1 MNAALPSTKIPQV
14 IEGRTPTRHWVIAYA
29 APESE
34 ALRAAMNNALD
45 TLYLPNLQKLL
56 RRMAC
61 VSKLSTTPEGVSA
74 FLMPHESA
82 PQLMGARPLLGK
94 EAIMTPCHWQ
104 VGMNEV
110 ILLNPK
116 ELALNENESR
126 QLLSAI
132 QPYFE
137 EDGLQVVYESP
148 LVWRVTGDLLDGL
161 PLASIDRV
169 VGQNIKP
176 WMPEHQRAKTLQ
188 RLQSEMQMLLYQH
201 PVNDER
207 SLKGRWTV
215 NSFWLHRRLEQLYP
229 DSADFG
235 VALDL
240 RETVEPFNAKLWQ
253 QAWQHLDTTLCTSL
267 YQALDQN
274 HEISLSLCS
283 ETTWRHYRPQAASWL
298 NKLQRLIQPV
308 SVSQEL
314 RALTSGVSAP

>member
-1 MNAALPSTKIPQV
+1 
-14 IEGRTPTRHWVIAYA
+14 
-29 APESE
+29 
-34 ALRAAMNNALD
+34 MNNALD

-56 RRMAC
+56 GRMAC
-61 VSKLSTTPEGVSA
+61 VSKSSTATEGVSA

-82 PQLMGARPLLGK
+82 PQILGAKPSLGK

-110 ILLNPK
+110 TLLEPQ
-116 ELALNENESR
+116 ELALNEQESK

-148 LVWRVTGDLLDGL
+148 LVWRVAGDLLDGL

-215 NSFWLHRRLEQLYP
+215 NSFWLYRSLEQLYP
-229 DSADFG
+229 DASDLN

-240 RETVEPFNAKLWQ
+240 RENMQASNPKLWQ
-253 QAWQHLDTTLCTSL
+253 QGWEHLDATLCQSL
-267 YQALDQN
+267 SQALDQN
-274 HEISLSLCS
+274 HGVSLTLCS
-283 ETTWRHYRPQAASWL
+283 ETSWRHYRPQPVSWL
-298 NKLQRLIQPV
+298 NKLHRLIQPV
-308 SVSQEL
+308 SVIKEL
-314 RALTSGVSAP
+314 RALSSGVSAP

>member
-1 MNAALPSTKIPQV
+1 MNAALPSTEIPQV

-56 RRMAC
+56 LRMAC

-253 QAWQHLDTTLCTSL
+253 QAWQHLDATLCTSL

>member
-1 MNAALPSTKIPQV
+1 
-14 IEGRTPTRHWVIAYA
+14 
-29 APESE
+29 
-34 ALRAAMNNALD
+34 
-45 TLYLPNLQKLL
+45 
-56 RRMAC
+56 
-61 VSKLSTTPEGVSA
+61 
-74 FLMPHESA
+74 MPHESA
-82 PQLMGARPLLGK
+82 PQLLGAKPSFGK

-110 ILLNPK
+110 TLLKPQ
-116 ELALNENESR
+116 ELALNEDESR

-148 LVWRVTGDLLDGL
+148 LVWRVTGDLLIGL

-215 NSFWLHRRLEQLYP
+215 NSFWMHRSLEQLYP
-229 DSADFG
+229 DASDLN

-240 RETVEPFNAKLWQ
+240 RENMQASNPKLWQ
-253 QAWQHLDTTLCTSL
+253 QAWQNLDATLCQSL
-267 YQALDQN
+267 SQALDQN
-274 HEISLSLCS
+274 HDISLTLCS
-283 ETTWRHYRPQAASWL
+283 ETSWRHYRPQPVSWL
-298 NKLQRLIQPV
+298 NKLHRLIQPV
-308 SVSQEL
+308 SVIKEL
-314 RALTSGVSAP
+314 RALSSGVSAP

>member
-56 RRMAC
+56 RGMAC

-314 RALTSGVSAP
+314 RALTTGVSAP

>member
-1 MNAALPSTKIPQV
+1 MNAALPSTTTPQV
-14 IEGRTPTRHWVIAYA
+14 NEGRSPTGHWVIAYA
-29 APESE
+29 APEPE

-56 RRMAC
+56 SRMAC
-61 VSKLSTTPEGVSA
+61 VSKSSTATEGVSA

-82 PQLMGARPLLGK
+82 PQLLGAKQSLGK

-110 ILLNPK
+110 TLLKPQ
-116 ELALNENESR
+116 ELALNEDESR

-148 LVWRVTGDLLDGL
+148 LVWRVAGDLLDGL

-188 RLQSEMQMLLYQH
+188 RLQSEMQMLLYQN

-215 NSFWLHRRLEQLYP
+215 NSFWLHRRLDQLYP
-229 DSADFG
+229 EILDLN
-235 VALDL
+235 VVLDL
-240 RETVEPFNAKLWQ
+240 RENMQASNAKLWQ
-253 QAWQHLDTTLCTSL
+253 QAWEHLDATLCQSL
-267 YQALDQN
+267 CQALDQN
-274 HEISLSLCS
+274 HDVSLTLCS
-283 ETTWRHYRPQAASWL
+283 ETSWRHYRPQPASWL
-298 NKLQRLIQPV
+298 SKLHRLIQPV
-308 SVSQEL
+308 SVIKEL
-314 RALTSGVSAP
+314 RALTSRVSAP

>member
-1 MNAALPSTKIPQV
+1 
-14 IEGRTPTRHWVIAYA
+14 
-29 APESE
+29 
-34 ALRAAMNNALD
+34 
-45 TLYLPNLQKLL
+45 
-56 RRMAC
+56 
-61 VSKLSTTPEGVSA
+61 
-74 FLMPHESA
+74 
-82 PQLMGARPLLGK
+82 
-94 EAIMTPCHWQ
+94 MTPCHWQ

-116 ELALNENESR
+116 ELALNEDESR

-132 QPYFE
+132 QPFFE

-253 QAWQHLDTTLCTSL
+253 QAWQHLDATLCTSL

-314 RALTSGVSAP
+314 RALTCGVSAP

>member
-1 MNAALPSTKIPQV
+1 MNAALPSTEIPQV

-116 ELALNENESR
+116 ELALNEDESR

-253 QAWQHLDTTLCTSL
+253 QAWQHLDATLCTSL

>member
-240 RETVEPFNAKLWQ
+240 RETVGPFNAKLWQ

-314 RALTSGVSAP
+314 RALTCGVSAP

>member
-1 MNAALPSTKIPQV
+1 MKAALPSTTTPQV
-14 IEGRTPTRHWVIAYA
+14 NEGRAPIRHGVIAYA
-29 APESE
+29 APDSE
-34 ALRAAMNNALD
+34 ALRVAMNHAMD
-45 TLYLPNLQKLL
+45 ALYLPNLQKLL
-56 RRMAC
+56 SRMAC
-61 VSKLSTTPEGVSA
+61 VSKLSTAPEGVSA

-82 PQLMGARPLLGK
+82 PQLLGAKPSFGK

-110 ILLNPK
+110 TLLKPQ
-116 ELALNENESR
+116 ELALNEDESR

-148 LVWRVTGDLLDGL
+148 LVWRVTGDLLDDL
-161 PLASIDRV
+161 PLASIERV

-229 DSADFG
+229 DATDFD

-240 RETVEPFNAKLWQ
+240 RETLQPNNAKLWQ
-253 QAWQHLDTTLCTSL
+253 QAWEHLDATLCQSL
-267 YQALDQN
+267 CQRLDENQA
-274 HEISLSLCS
+274 ISLTLCS
-283 ETTWRHYRPQAASWL
+283 ETAWRHYRPQPLSWF
-298 NKLQRLIQPV
+298 NKLHRLIQAV
-308 SVSQEL
+308 SVSKEL
-314 RALTSGVSAP
+314 RALTSRVSVP

>member
-1 MNAALPSTKIPQV
+1 
-14 IEGRTPTRHWVIAYA
+14 
-29 APESE
+29 
-34 ALRAAMNNALD
+34 
-45 TLYLPNLQKLL
+45 
-56 RRMAC
+56 MAC
-61 VSKLSTTPEGVSA
+61 VSKLSTSPEGVSA

-82 PQLMGARPLLGK
+82 PQILGAKPSLGK
-94 EAIMTPCHWQ
+94 EAIMSPCHWQ

-110 ILLNPK
+110 TLLKPQ
-116 ELALNENESR
+116 ELALNEDESR
-126 QLLSAI
+126 KLLSAI

-215 NSFWLHRRLEQLYP
+215 NSFWLHRRIDQLYP
-229 DSADFG
+229 DAADLD

-240 RETVEPFNAKLWQ
+240 RENMQASNAKLWQ
-253 QAWQHLDTTLCTSL
+253 QAWEHLDATLCQSL
-267 YQALDQN
+267 CQALDQN
-274 HEISLSLCS
+274 HDVSLTLCS
-283 ETTWRHYRPQAASWL
+283 ETSWRHYRPQPASWL
-298 NKLQRLIQPV
+298 SKLHRLIQPV
-308 SVSQEL
+308 SVIKEL

>member
-1 MNAALPSTKIPQV
+1 MNAALPSTETPQV

-116 ELALNENESR
+116 ELALNEDESR

-308 SVSQEL
+308 SVNQEL
-314 RALTSGVSAP
+314 RALTCGVSAP

>member
-1 MNAALPSTKIPQV
+1 MNAALPSTETPQV

-29 APESE
+29 APDSE

-240 RETVEPFNAKLWQ
+240 RETVQPFNAKLWQ
-253 QAWQHLDTTLCTSL
+253 QAWQHLDATLCTSL

>member
-29 APESE
+29 APDSE

-116 ELALNENESR
+116 ELALNEDESR

-314 RALTSGVSAP
+314 RALTCGVSAP

>member
-1 MNAALPSTKIPQV
+1 MNAALPSTEIPQV

-116 ELALNENESR
+116 ELALNEDESR

-240 RETVEPFNAKLWQ
+240 RETVGPFNAKLWQ
-253 QAWQHLDTTLCTSL
+253 QAWQHLDATLCTSL

-314 RALTSGVSAP
+314 RALTCGVSAP

>member
-1 MNAALPSTKIPQV
+1 MNAALPSTETPQV

-29 APESE
+29 APDSE

-82 PQLMGARPLLGK
+82 PQLMGAWPLLGK

-240 RETVEPFNAKLWQ
+240 RETVGPFNAKLWQ
-253 QAWQHLDTTLCTSL
+253 QAWQHLDATLCTSL

-314 RALTSGVSAP
+314 RALTCGVSAP

>member
-1 MNAALPSTKIPQV
+1 MNAALPSTATPQV
-14 IEGRTPTRHWVIAYA
+14 NEGRSPTRHWVIAYA
-29 APESE
+29 ASESE
-34 ALRAAMNNALD
+34 ALPAAMNNAPD

-56 RRMAC
+56 SRMAC
-61 VSKLSTTPEGVSA
+61 VSKSSTAPEGASA

-82 PQLMGARPLLGK
+82 PQILGAKPSLGK
-94 EAIMTPCHWQ
+94 EAIMSPCHWQ

-110 ILLNPK
+110 TLLKPQ
-116 ELALNENESR
+116 ELALSEDESR
-126 QLLSAI
+126 KLLSAI
-132 QPYFE
+132 QPYVE

-215 NSFWLHRRLEQLYP
+215 NSFWLHRRLDQLYP
-229 DSADFG
+229 DALDLN

-240 RETVEPFNAKLWQ
+240 RETMQASNAKLWQ
-253 QAWQHLDTTLCTSL
+253 QAWEHLDATLCQSL
-267 YQALDQN
+267 CQALDQN
-274 HEISLSLCS
+274 HDVSLTLCS
-283 ETTWRHYRPQAASWL
+283 ETSWRHYRPQPVSWL
-298 NKLQRLIQPV
+298 SKLHRLIQPV
-308 SVSQEL
+308 SVIKEL
-314 RALTSGVSAP
+314 RALTSGVSAS

>member
-1 MNAALPSTKIPQV
+1 MNAALPSTEIPQV

-29 APESE
+29 APDSE

-110 ILLNPK
+110 ILLSPK

-240 RETVEPFNAKLWQ
+240 RETVQPFNAKLWQ
-253 QAWQHLDTTLCTSL
+253 QAWQHLDATLCTSL

>member
-116 ELALNENESR
+116 ELALNEDESR

-314 RALTSGVSAP
+314 RALTTGVSAP

>member
-1 MNAALPSTKIPQV
+1 
-14 IEGRTPTRHWVIAYA
+14 VIAYA

-116 ELALNENESR
+116 ELALNEDESR

-314 RALTSGVSAP
+314 RALTCGVSAP

>member
-1 MNAALPSTKIPQV
+1 MNAALPSTEIPQV

-34 ALRAAMNNALD
+34 ALRAVMNNALD

-253 QAWQHLDTTLCTSL
+253 QAWQHLDATLCTSL

-283 ETTWRHYRPQAASWL
+283 ETTWRHYRPQPSTWFH
-298 NKLQRLIQPV
+298 KLQRMIQPV
-308 SVSQEL
+308 SVNQEL
-314 RALTSGVSAP
+314 RALTCGVSAP

>member
-1 MNAALPSTKIPQV
+1 MNAALPSTETPQV

-253 QAWQHLDTTLCTSL
+253 QAWQHLDATLCTSL

>member
-1 MNAALPSTKIPQV
+1 MNAALPSTETPQV

-253 QAWQHLDTTLCTSL
+253 QAWQHLDATLCTSL

-314 RALTSGVSAP
+314 RALTCGVSAP

>member
-1 MNAALPSTKIPQV
+1 MNAALPSTATPQV
-14 IEGRTPTRHWVIAYA
+14 NEGRSPTRHWVIAYA
-29 APESE
+29 ASESE
-34 ALRAAMNNALD
+34 ALPAAMNNAPD

-56 RRMAC
+56 SRMAC
-61 VSKLSTTPEGVSA
+61 VSKSSTAPEGASA

-82 PQLMGARPLLGK
+82 PQILGAKPSLGK

-110 ILLNPK
+110 TLLKPQ
-116 ELALNENESR
+116 ELALNEDESR
-126 QLLSAI
+126 KLLSAI

-148 LVWRVTGDLLDGL
+148 LVWRVTSDLLDGL

-215 NSFWLHRRLEQLYP
+215 NSFWLHRRIDQLYP
-229 DSADFG
+229 DAADLD

-240 RETVEPFNAKLWQ
+240 RENMQASNAKLWQ
-253 QAWQHLDTTLCTSL
+253 QAWEHLDATLCQSL
-267 YQALDQN
+267 CQALDQN
-274 HEISLSLCS
+274 HDVSLTLCS
-283 ETTWRHYRPQAASWL
+283 ETSWRHYRPQPASWL
-298 NKLQRLIQPV
+298 SKLHRLIQPV
-308 SVSQEL
+308 SVIKEL

>member
-1 MNAALPSTKIPQV
+1 MNAALPSTEIPQV

-253 QAWQHLDTTLCTSL
+253 QAWQHLDATLCTSL

-283 ETTWRHYRPQAASWL
+283 ETAWRHYRPQAASWL

-314 RALTSGVSAP
+314 RALTCGVSAP

>member
-1 MNAALPSTKIPQV
+1 MNAALPSTETPQV

-29 APESE
+29 APDSE

-56 RRMAC
+56 LRMAC

-110 ILLNPK
+110 ILLSPK

-253 QAWQHLDTTLCTSL
+253 QAWQHLDATLCTSL

-314 RALTSGVSAP
+314 RALTCGVSAP

>member
-1 MNAALPSTKIPQV
+1 MNAALPSTEIPQV

-34 ALRAAMNNALD
+34 ALRAVMNNALD

-253 QAWQHLDTTLCTSL
+253 QAWQHLDATLCTSL

-314 RALTSGVSAP
+314 RALTCGVSAP

>member
-1 MNAALPSTKIPQV
+1 MNAALPSTETPQV

-110 ILLNPK
+110 ILLSPK

-253 QAWQHLDTTLCTSL
+253 QAWQHLDATLCTSL

-314 RALTSGVSAP
+314 RALTCGVSAP

>member
-1 MNAALPSTKIPQV
+1 MNAALPSTEIPQV

-34 ALRAAMNNALD
+34 ALRAVMNNALD

-56 RRMAC
+56 VRMAC

-235 VALDL
+235 VALEL

-253 QAWQHLDTTLCTSL
+253 QAWQHLDATLCTSL

-314 RALTSGVSAP
+314 RALTCGVSAP

>member
-1 MNAALPSTKIPQV
+1 MKAALPSTTTPQV
-14 IEGRTPTRHWVIAYA
+14 NEGRAPIHHGVIAYA
-29 APESE
+29 APDSE
-34 ALRAAMNNALD
+34 ALRVAMNNAMD
-45 TLYLPNLQKLL
+45 ALYLPNLQKLL
-56 RRMAC
+56 SRMAC
-61 VSKLSTTPEGVSA
+61 VSKLSTAPEGVSA

-82 PQLMGARPLLGK
+82 PQLLGAKPSFGK

-110 ILLNPK
+110 TLLKPQ
-116 ELALNENESR
+116 ELALNEDESR

-161 PLASIDRV
+161 PLASIERV

-207 SLKGRWTV
+207 SLKGRWSV
-215 NSFWLHRRLEQLYP
+215 NSFWLHRSLDQLYP
-229 DSADFG
+229 DASEFN

-240 RETVEPFNAKLWQ
+240 RENMQASNPKLWQ
-253 QAWQHLDTTLCTSL
+253 QAWQHLDATLCQSL
-267 YQALDQN
+267 RQALDQN
-274 HEISLSLCS
+274 HDISLTLCS
-283 ETTWRHYRPQAASWL
+283 ETSWRHYRPQPVSWL
-298 NKLQRLIQPV
+298 NKLHRLIQPV
-308 SVSQEL
+308 SVIKEL
-314 RALTSGVSAP
+314 RALSSGVSAP

>member
-1 MNAALPSTKIPQV
+1 
-14 IEGRTPTRHWVIAYA
+14 
-29 APESE
+29 
-34 ALRAAMNNALD
+34 MNNAPD

-56 RRMAC
+56 SRMAC
-61 VSKLSTTPEGVSA
+61 VSKSSTAPEGASA

-82 PQLMGARPLLGK
+82 PQILGAKPSLGK
-94 EAIMTPCHWQ
+94 EAIMSPCHWQ

-110 ILLNPK
+110 TLLKPQ
-116 ELALNENESR
+116 ELALNEDESR
-126 QLLSAI
+126 KLLSAI

-215 NSFWLHRRLEQLYP
+215 NSFWLHRRIDQLYP
-229 DSADFG
+229 DAADLD

-240 RETVEPFNAKLWQ
+240 RENMQASNAKLWQ
-253 QAWQHLDTTLCTSL
+253 QAWEHLDATLCQSL
-267 YQALDQN
+267 CQALDQN
-274 HEISLSLCS
+274 HDVSLTLCS
-283 ETTWRHYRPQAASWL
+283 ETSWRHYRPQPASWL
-298 NKLQRLIQPV
+298 SKLHRLIQPV
-308 SVSQEL
+308 SVIKEL

>member
-1 MNAALPSTKIPQV
+1 MNAALPSTETPQV

-29 APESE
+29 APDSE

-116 ELALNENESR
+116 ELALNEDESR

-253 QAWQHLDTTLCTSL
+253 QAWQHLDATLCTSL

>member
-1 MNAALPSTKIPQV
+1 MNAALPSTEIPQV

-34 ALRAAMNNALD
+34 ALRAVMNNALD

-56 RRMAC
+56 VRMAC

-235 VALDL
+235 VALEL

-253 QAWQHLDTTLCTSL
+253 QAWQHLDATLCTSL

-314 RALTSGVSAP
+314 RSLTSGVSAP

>member
-1 MNAALPSTKIPQV
+1 MNAALPSTATPQ
-14 IEGRTPTRHWVIAYA
+14 IHEDRAPTRHWVIAYA
-29 APESE
+29 ATESE
-34 ALRAAMNNALD
+34 DCSATMNHALD

-56 RRMAC
+56 SSMAC
-61 VSKLSTTPEGVSA
+61 VAKLNAAPEGVSA

-82 PQLMGARPLLGK
+82 PQLVGVKPSLGK

-110 ILLNPK
+110 TLLKPQ
-116 ELALNENESR
+116 ELALKEGESR

-132 QPYFE
+132 HPYFE

-148 LVWRVTGDLLDGL
+148 LVWRVSGELLEDL

-229 DSADFG
+229 DATDFG

-240 RETVEPFNAKLWQ
+240 RETLQPNNAKLWQ
-253 QAWQHLDTTLCTSL
+253 QAWEHLDATVCQSL
-267 YQALDQN
+267 SQSLDQN
-274 HEISLSLCS
+274 QAISLTLCS
-283 ETTWRHYRPQAASWL
+283 ETAWRHYRPQPLSWF
-298 NKLQRLIQPV
+298 NKLNRLIQTV
-308 SVSQEL
+308 SVSKEL
-314 RALTSGVSAP
+314 RALTSRVSVP

>member
-110 ILLNPK
+110 ILLSPK

-253 QAWQHLDTTLCTSL
+253 QAWQHLDATLCTSL

>member
-1 MNAALPSTKIPQV
+1 MNAALPSTATPQV
-14 IEGRTPTRHWVIAYA
+14 NEGRSPTRHWVIAYA
-29 APESE
+29 ASESE
-34 ALRAAMNNALD
+34 ALPVAMNNAPD

-56 RRMAC
+56 SRMAC
-61 VSKLSTTPEGVSA
+61 VSKLSTSPEGASA

-82 PQLMGARPLLGK
+82 PQILGAKPSLGK
-94 EAIMTPCHWQ
+94 EAIMSPCHWQ

-110 ILLNPK
+110 TLLKPQ
-116 ELALNENESR
+116 ELALNEDESR
-126 QLLSAI
+126 KLLSAI

-215 NSFWLHRRLEQLYP
+215 NSFWLHRRIDQLYP
-229 DSADFG
+229 DATDLD

-240 RETVEPFNAKLWQ
+240 RENMQASNAKLWQ
-253 QAWQHLDTTLCTSL
+253 QAWEHLDATLCQSL
-267 YQALDQN
+267 CQALDQN
-274 HEISLSLCS
+274 HDVSLTLCS
-283 ETTWRHYRPQAASWL
+283 ETSWRHYRPQPASWL
-298 NKLQRLIQPV
+298 SKLHRLIQPV
-308 SVSQEL
+308 SVIKEL